1 VTHYRSDLTDLRFNF
16 DVLGVADYWGA
27 GPHAAVDVEQA
38 RMLLAELDRFA
49 RSDLWAGS
57 FATCDRAGL
66 HLDETGDVTIPD
78 ELDRALTA
86 YYDAGWHLLPLPE
99 HLGGAGAPAPLRWA
113 AAELLSGGHA
123 AASLWPIGPLMAT
136 IIDAEGTTGQRSLA
150 HTMLD
155 ERFGA
160 TMVLTEPDAGSDVGA
175 ARTRATLIADNG
187 TAGNGT
193 ADNGAA
199 GGDLGSLWRIDGTKR
214 FITSADAQTHPN
226 TLHLVLARPDGAPAG
241 TKGLSLFLVPKHHLA
256 DHPEHGIAAGARN
269 GVQVAALEHKMGL
282 NASATCELT
291 FSAGDTPAYGYLL
304 GDTHDGIRQM
314 FHVIEYARMMVATK
328 AMATLST
335 GHLNA
340 VEYARTR
347 HQGPDLTRA
356 GDRDAPK
363 VAIIDHADVRRMLLD
378 QKAHAEAM
386 RALVLY
392 IGWVQDQGVRATDA
406 GEVEAAASWQ
416 RREDLLLPLAKGWCS
431 ERAYD
436 LLGSSVLQTFGGSGY
451 TRDYPIEQYVRDAKI
466 DTLYEGTT
474 GIQAMD
480 LLWRK
485 IVRDQGHAYGW
496 LRSELA
502 AAATTAD
509 GTADGTADPLA
520 GERAQLADAL
530 DALDR
535 HLGVLLGHGAASRH
549 DGDTE
554 RIHLAGL
561 HTTALLHTLAETVAA
576 MLLLRQADHAL
587 TLIGQGDAGY
597 DRVWLDTKVGTVR
610 WFCRTVLAHAA
621 VRAAAAET
629 EDGLAMHLTL

>member
-1 VTHYRSDLTDLRFNF
+1 MTHYRSDLTDIFYNL
-16 DVLGVADYWGA
+16 DVLGVSQYWGH
-27 GPHAAVDVEQA
+27 GPHRSITVEVARQA
-38 RMLLAELDRFA
+38 LTELDRFA
-49 RSDLWAGS
+49 RSEAWAGS
-57 FATCDRAGL
+57 FAPCDRTPLTLTA
-66 HLDETGDVTIPD
+66 DGDVIVPD
-78 ELDRALTA
+78 ALDRALGA

-99 HLGGAGAPAPLRWA
+99 HLGGGGAPAPLRWA
-113 AAELLSGGHA
+113 ATELLAGGHA

-136 IIDAEGTTGQRSLA
+136 IIDAEGTAGQRALA
-150 HTMLD
+150 HTML
-155 ERFGA
+155 EQRFGA

-175 ARTRATLIADNG
+175 ARTRAVP
-187 TAGNGT
+187 AGVNDT
-193 ADNGAA
+193 E
-199 GGDLGSLWRIDGTKR
+199 GGDLGSIWRIEGTKR

-226 TLHLVLARPDGAPAG
+226 TLHLVLARPDGAPGG

-256 DHPEHGIAAGARN
+256 DHPQLGITAGDRN
-269 GVQVAALEHKMGL
+269 GVRIESLEHKMGL
-282 NASATCELT
+282 TASATCELT
-291 FSAGDTPAYGYLL
+291 FSAGATPAYGYLL

-340 VEYARTR
+340 LDYARTR
-347 HQGPDLTRA
+347 TQGPDLTRA

-392 IGWVQDQGVRATDA
+392 IGWVQDQGTLAAAAGHEEEDGA
-406 GEVEAAASWQ
+406 GEMELAASWR

-431 ERAYD
+431 EKAYE

-485 IVRDQGHAYGW
+485 IVRDQGRAYGW
-496 LRSELA
+496 LRGELA
-502 AAATTAD
+502 AAAAPRNAPTGD
-509 GTADGTADPLA
+509 DPLV
-520 GERAQLADAL
+520 GERAALAEAL

-535 HLGVLLGHGAASRH
+535 HLGVLLGHGAASRQ
-549 DGDTE
+549 DGETQ

-561 HTTALLHTLAETVAA
+561 HTTTLLHTLAETVAA

-587 TLIGQGDAGY
+587 TLRQHGTGSY
-597 DRVWLDTKVGTVR
+597 DPTWLDTKTATAR
-610 WFCRTVLAHAA
+610 WFCRTVLAQAT
-621 VRAAAAET
+621 VRADAAQR
-629 EDGLAMHLTL
+629 EDGLAMAITL

>member
-1 VTHYRSDLTDLRFNF
+1 MMTHYLSNTTDIRFNL
-16 DVLGVADYWGA
+16 DVLDVAAYWGR
-27 GPHAAVDVEQA
+27 GPHTAVDVEQA
-38 RMLLAELDRFA
+38 HMLLDELARFA
-49 RSDLWAGS
+49 RSEAWAGS
-57 FATCDRAGL
+57 FTIADRTPL
-66 HLDETGDVTIPD
+66 HLDDAGDVTIPD

-175 ARTRATLIADNG
+175 ARTRAVKVADND
-187 TAGNGT
+187 T
-193 ADNGAA
+193 D

-241 TKGLSLFLVPKHHLA
+241 TKGLSLFLVPKHHLTN
-256 DHPEHGIAAGARN
+256 HPDVGVVAGTRN
-269 GVQVAALEHKMGL
+269 GVQIESLEHKMGL

-291 FSAGDTPAYGYLL
+291 FSTGDTPAYGYLL

-340 VEYARTR
+340 IEYARTR
-347 HQGPDLTRA
+347 TQGPDLARA
-356 GDRDAPK
+356 GERDAPK
-363 VAIIDHADVRRMLLD
+363 VAIIDHPDVRRMLLD

-392 IGWVQDQGVRATDA
+392 IGWVQDQGVRADA
-406 GEVEAAASWQ
+406 AGDTEESATWR

-431 ERAYD
+431 ERAYE

-496 LRSELA
+496 LRGELA
-502 AAATTAD
+502 AAAEARA
-509 GTADGTADPLA
+509 GSGDPLA
-520 GERAQLADAL
+520 KERAALTAAL

-535 HLGVLLGHGAASRH
+535 HLAVLLSHGAASRE
-549 DGDTE
+549 DGAAT

-561 HTTALLHTLAETVAA
+561 HTTALLHTLAEMAAA

-587 TLIGQGDAGY
+587 TLTTTLAETDQDGQGGGGY
-597 DRVWLDTKVGTVR
+597 SRDWLDTKVSTVR
-610 WFCRTVLAHAA
+610 WFCRTTLPQASI
-621 VRAAAAET
+621 RAEAAEN
-629 EDGLAMHLTL
+629 EDGLAMTVTL